1 MPPTHATAGSGQDW
15 GVPRPVSHPSR
26 LPSRAPTEPMDEPM
40 NEPMNDQADQ
50 ASDHAPPGGYPDY
63 PVVLSVSGRRC
74 LVVGGGPVAAG
85 KVGGLL
91 RSGAQVTVVAPDVV
105 GSIRTLADRPS
116 TLAIEGRPYR
126 DGEAADY
133 ELVVT
138 ATGVPGVDRLVVAD
152 ALLEEA
158 RRALQ
163 RAGRPTGSVDWA
175 AVLDHQVVPL
185 VEAGRLQE
193 ARAVLLG
200 LCGPM
205 GSDRAGRIAR
215 VSRMNPESVLSLDE
229 IDLSDLAFWERPWAE
244 REGAFALLRRERPLA
259 LFEEPDMASLSP
271 LGPPPGPGYRAVTRH
286 GDVTEISR
294 HPEIYCSGQGAVSIF
309 DLPPEMVEYFAGM
322 ISTDNPRHARLRRIV
337 SAASNPRRIL
347 SIENSIEEVAD
358 RVIDRASGLGECD
371 FVTEIAAALPLE
383 IICDMMGVPPSEY
396 ATVFHSSNV
405 ILSSGDPEFIPEGS
419 DPVLAGLEAGQQ
431 LTGLMHELSAHRVDH
446 PTDDLTTA
454 LISTNI
460 DGESLTQAELASF
473 FILLL
478 TAGNETTRNAI
489 THGLWAF
496 TEHPDQRAL
505 WQADPATIAT
515 TGVDEIV
522 RWGTPV
528 IWMRR
533 TVTEDTVLSGEEL
546 CAGDKVLLFYNSA
559 NRDEDVFEDPFRF
572 DVRRNPN
579 PHVGFGAAGP
589 HFCLGAHLARR
600 EIDVMMRKLL
610 VRLPDIEATAEPDRL
625 RSPFING
632 IKHLPCR
639 FTPA

>member
-1 MPPTHATAGSGQDW
+1 MH
-15 GVPRPVSHPSR
+15 PR
-26 LPSRAPTEPMDEPM
+26 
-40 NEPMNDQADQ
+40 
-50 ASDHAPPGGYPDY
+50 
-63 PVVLSVSGRRC
+63 
-74 LVVGGGPVAAG
+74 
-85 KVGGLL
+85 
-91 RSGAQVTVVAPDVV
+91 
-105 GSIRTLADRPS
+105 
-116 TLAIEGRPYR
+116 
-126 DGEAADY
+126 
-133 ELVVT
+133 
-138 ATGVPGVDRLVVAD
+138 
-152 ALLEEA
+152 
-158 RRALQ
+158 
-163 RAGRPTGSVDWA
+163 
-175 AVLDHQVVPL
+175 
-185 VEAGRLQE
+185 
-193 ARAVLLG
+193 
-200 LCGPM
+200 
-205 GSDRAGRIAR
+205 
-215 VSRMNPESVLSLDE
+215 SVLSLDE

-244 REGAFALLRRERPLA
+244 REGAFARLRSERPLA
-259 LFEEPDMASLSP
+259 HFEEPDMALLSP
-271 LGPPPGPGYRAVTRH
+271 LGPPPGAGYRAVTRH
-286 GDVTEISR
+286 ADVTEISR

-309 DLPPEMVEYFAGM
+309 DLPEEMVEYFAGM

-337 SAASNPRRIL
+337 SAAFNPRRIL

-358 RVIDRASGLGECD
+358 RVIDRACGLGECD

-489 THGLWAF
+489 AHGLWAF

-600 EIDVMMRKLL
+600 EIDVMLRKLL

>member
-1 MPPTHATAGSGQDW
+1 MPWLPACWSTAPTGAARARSASPRSSAPVRSPWPSRRADRARHWPDGSGT
-15 GVPRPVSHPSR
+15 GSPPRWERTWPPS
-26 LPSRAPTEPMDEPM
+26 PPCSRRPDMPCSAP
-40 NEPMNDQADQ
+40 AG
-50 ASDHAPPGGYPDY
+50 PPGRSTGP
-63 PVVLSVSGRRC
+63 PSSTTRSSPSSRPAACRRHGRCCSGSAGPR
-74 LVVGGGPVAAG
+74 VGPTGPVAPG
-85 KVGGLL
+85 RRGRMDRV
-91 RSGAQVTVVAPDVV
+91 RS
-105 GSIRTLADRPS
+105 
-116 TLAIEGRPYR
+116 
-126 DGEAADY
+126 
-133 ELVVT
+133 
-138 ATGVPGVDRLVVAD
+138 
-152 ALLEEA
+152 
-158 RRALQ
+158 
-163 RAGRPTGSVDWA
+163 
-175 AVLDHQVVPL
+175 
-185 VEAGRLQE
+185 
-193 ARAVLLG
+193 
-200 LCGPM
+200 
-205 GSDRAGRIAR
+205 
-215 VSRMNPESVLSLDE
+215 MNPRSVLSLDE
-229 IDLSDLAFWERPWAE
+229 IDLSDLAFWARPWAE

-337 SAASNPRRIL
+337 SAAFNPRRML

-496 TEHPDQRAL
+496 TEHPDQR
-505 WQADPATIAT
+505 
-515 TGVDEIV
+515 
-522 RWGTPV
+522 
-528 IWMRR
+528 
-533 TVTEDTVLSGEEL
+533 LS
-546 CAGDKVLLFYNSA
+546 
-559 NRDEDVFEDPFRF
+559 
-572 DVRRNPN
+572 
-579 PHVGFGAAGP
+579 
-589 HFCLGAHLARR
+589 
-600 EIDVMMRKLL
+600 
-610 VRLPDIEATAEPDRL
+610 
-625 RSPFING
+625 
-632 IKHLPCR
+632 
-639 FTPA
+639 